1 MVVMTE
7 ASLDM
12 FTPQN
17 AKAALESTE
26 AERWIAAMQ
35 REKECHIKN
44 RTFGPVMSLSREEK
58 IIPADWL
65 YKIKHRGAAIDSQ
78 DLTDK
83 QFKARVVIRGQFMKQ
98 GVNFNDTFAP
108 VAKAATL
115 RALLAVAAKHKCLL
129 FSGDVETAFLTA
141 EMDCDVYVRM
151 PPYWGSD
158 DGRVA
163 PEDTQVQIR
172 KLLKG
177 VPGIPQGS
185 RLFHQTFT
193 KHLGT
198 MGFKPSKGDNCL
210 FFNAQLSERNAVLIW
225 VDDFILMCQS
235 LRYRDEFIKDV
246 RARFTVN
253 IFGELQSFL
262 GMEILRDIQKQYLQ
276 LNQAN
281 TVRVLLE
288 RAKMSSCNAASNP
301 CVTGTQFTKQDCPME
316 TENNPLTKDYR
327 SLIALL
333 NFISCWTRPDVAF
346 TVNKLCK
353 FMGNPGETHWKQLKH
368 LIRYMAGTQEWGLSF
383 DMSGSKEQGLLG
395 YSDSSFGDCPDT
407 GRSTLAYVFLYQN
420 ATLSW
425 YSKLNTF
432 VTLSTN
438 HAEYAALAIAAR
450 EAEWLVTLFDEL
462 EPGLPTTP
470 VPINVDNTGVVSL
483 VFNPVD
489 HATNKHVKLSCH
501 YARELTERKIIF
513 PVRVAS
519 TNNLA
524 DLFTKALPPPTFN
537 SFARQVVQ
545 PKIETRT
552 IMLMQA
558 HSEQS
563 PRTKQTSR
571 RNPNNTS
578 TRQKLP
584 SPTLS
589 QSPTQAAHQVET
601 KSEPKG
607 KISLAPPTPTLTC
620 MGCHSIS
627 SPQYCMI
634 TCANAKPQIFSGP
647 ANVWYQRQTNHN
659 RCPAKMP
666 HSQTS
671 TANMMNPLNNK
682 PSPRFLKTG
691 HT

>member
-1 MVVMTE
+1 
-7 ASLDM
+7 
-12 FTPQN
+12 
-17 AKAALESTE
+17 
-26 AERWIAAMQ
+26 
-35 REKECHIKN
+35 
-44 RTFGPVMSLSREEK
+44 
-58 IIPADWL
+58 
-65 YKIKHRGAAIDSQ
+65 
-78 DLTDK
+78 
-83 QFKARVVIRGQFMKQ
+83 
-98 GVNFNDTFAP
+98 
-108 VAKAATL
+108 
-115 RALLAVAAKHKCLL
+115 
-129 FSGDVETAFLTA
+129 
-141 EMDCDVYVRM
+141 
-151 PPYWGSD
+151 
-158 DGRVA
+158 
-163 PEDTQVQIR
+163 
-172 KLLKG
+172 
-177 VPGIPQGS
+177 
-185 RLFHQTFT
+185 
-193 KHLGT
+193 
-198 MGFKPSKGDNCL
+198 
-210 FFNAQLSERNAVLIW
+210 
-225 VDDFILMCQS
+225 
-235 LRYRDEFIKDV
+235 
-246 RARFTVN
+246 
-253 IFGELQSFL
+253 
-262 GMEILRDIQKQYLQ
+262 
-276 LNQAN
+276 
-281 TVRVLLE
+281 
-288 RAKMSSCNAASNP
+288 
-301 CVTGTQFTKQDCPME
+301 
-316 TENNPLTKDYR
+316 
-327 SLIALL
+327 
-333 NFISCWTRPDVAF
+333 
-346 TVNKLCK
+346 
-353 FMGNPGETHWKQLKH
+353 
-368 LIRYMAGTQEWGLSF
+368 MAGTQEWGLSF

-634 TCANAKPQIFSGP
+634 TCAQCKASNFQWTCKCVVPEANEPQSVPSENAAQSDVDSEYDEPAQQQTKSTFFEDWPYVSRVKAELSAERVEICETGETFTTGRKKYNAIFFAADKTEISKHLAMRLLNKAGAPYMVCQRKPIQIAEVQPPTRTRARGEQPARSYTQQIFFTPPGKAGVLYHHQDCDLKASCVQASIEYAYAMRMKP
-647 ANVWYQRQTNHN
+647 AP
-659 RCPAKMP
+659 CCFD
-666 HSQTS
+666 S
-671 TANMMNPLNNK
+671 LD
-682 PSPRFLKTG
+682 L
-691 HT
+691 